1 MSRFKTDYTDI
12 EVLRTDTQQI
22 VIPESMDLEAARD
35 WLDRRI
41 HDDSQLVEI
50 DHKIHCFP
58 MEGAAA
64 LAQALQDKYGWT
76 SMTPKKSFWG
86 DTPPG
91 IVTLRTGPNAT
102 VGIPWG
108 RLVIPG
114 VKGYLETNMAVHKG
128 SPILRVT
135 GMVQRKNEP
144 LFREILAAAEHKV
157 ATDSIYRGQALRME
171 FIDPDGAT
179 SVEDFQPQFMDLSTV
194 DVGQLVFSD
203 YVSQQIDSSIMAL
216 VEHTTVCREA
226 GVPLKR
232 GILLAGPYGT
242 GKTLTAKVLAK
253 KCEQNDWTFLLIPDV
268 SQLDAAVEFARRF
281 QPCAVFCEDI
291 DQVMQGR
298 RRDSNVN
305 AILNTIDGIESKDT
319 EIMVVLTTN
328 HVERIEPAML
338 RPGRIDHVIEV
349 SPPDADAALRL
360 VRTYTGDLLVED
372 ESMVAAGQALSGQI
386 PAVIRE
392 VCERSKLAAISA
404 RGSATEIYGEDLIVA
419 ANGMRSQTKLLAA
432 QEPDDRSDV
441 EKAASILGRC
451 LTADSHSEAPRPDS
465 LSEGR
470 D

>member
-1 MSRFKTDYTDI
+1 MSRFKTDFTDI

-22 VIPESMDLEAARD
+22 VIPDSMDLEAARD

-41 HDDSQLVEI
+41 EDDNQFVEI

-64 LAQALQDKYGWT
+64 LAQALQEKYGWT

-91 IVTLRTGPNAT
+91 VVTLRLAHDKT
-102 VGIPWG
+102 VGVPWG

-114 VKGYLETNMAVHKG
+114 VKGYLETNYANLKG
-128 SPILRVT
+128 TPILRVT
-135 GMVQRKNEP
+135 GMVQRKHEA

-157 ATDSIYRGQALRME
+157 ATASIYKGKALRME

-179 SVEDFQPQFMDLSTV
+179 SVEDFQPQFMDLSSV

-203 YVSQQIDSSIMAL
+203 YVKQQIDSSIFAL
-216 VEHTTVCREA
+216 VRHTAVCREA

-232 GILLAGPYGT
+232 GVLLAGPYGT

-253 KCEQNDWTFLLIPDV
+253 HCEDEDWTFLLIPDV
-268 SQLDAAVEFARRF
+268 EQLDAAVEFARRF

-291 DQVMQGR
+291 DQAMQGR
-298 RRDSNVN
+298 RRDSKVN

-349 SPPDADAALRL
+349 SPPDADAALQL
-360 VRTYTGDLLVED
+360 VRTYAGALLVED
-372 ESMVAAGQALSGQI
+372 ETMVAAGSALSGQI

-392 VCERSKLAAISA
+392 VCERSKLAAIAA
-404 RGSATEIYGEDLIVA
+404 RGTADEIRGTDLLTA
-419 ANGMRSQTKLLAA
+419 ANGMRSQTKPLAA
-432 QEPDDRSDV
+432 QEPDDRSEV
-441 EKAASILGRC
+441 EKAAEILGKH
-451 LTADSHSEAPRPDS
+451 LTGSVPRSAANTDD
-465 LSEGR
+465 LGAA
-470 D
+470 

>member
-1 MSRFKTDYTDI
+1 MSHAKVSHADI
-12 EVLRTDTQQI
+12 EVLRADTQQI
-22 VIPESMDLEAARD
+22 VIPNSMDLEAARD

-64 LAQALQDKYGWT
+64 LAQALKEKYGWT

-86 DTPPG
+86 DTPPSV
-91 IVTLRTGPNAT
+91 VTLRTGPNTT

-114 VKGYLETNMAVHKG
+114 VKGYLETNMAIHKG

-144 LFREILAAAEHKV
+144 LFREILSEAEHKV
-157 ATDSIYRGQALRME
+157 ATDSIYKGQALRME

-194 DVGQLVFSD
+194 DVSQLVFSD
-203 YVSQQIDSSIMAL
+203 HVSQQIDSSIMAL
-216 VEHTTVCREA
+216 VKHTAVCREA

-253 KCEQNDWTFLLIPDV
+253 ECERNGWTFLLIPDV
-268 SQLDAAVEFARRF
+268 SQLDSAVEFARRF

-349 SPPDADAALRL
+349 TPPDSDAALRL

-372 ESMVAAGQALSGQI
+372 ESMIAAGQALSGQI

-404 RGSATEIYGEDLIVA
+404 RGSATAIYGEDLIVA
-419 ANGMRSQTKLLAA
+419 SKGMRSQTKLLAA

-441 EKAASILGRC
+441 EKAAAILGKC
-451 LTADSHSEAPRPDS
+451 LAAGAHTQAPRPDS
-465 LSEGR
+465 LTEGM